1 MTDELTIKIKG
12 SSWARVTRELD
23 EARRDL
29 KLATYDA
36 TQETIKVSKTKSAWI
51 EACRERDE
59 ARRIACF
66 MMTRSESSIE
76 AAKAFGWDCF
86 KEDRA

>member
-1 MTDELTIKIKG
+1 MSEIEKL
-12 SSWARVTRELD
+12 REEIRGLIHWKD
-23 EARRDL
+23 DL
-29 KLATYDA
+29 QNHVD
-36 TQETIKVSKTKSAWI
+36 KSRWLEKQAI
-51 EACRERDE
+51 RERDE

-86 KEDRA
+86 KETRA

>member
-1 MTDELTIKIKG
+1 MSEIEKQ
-12 SSWARVTRELD
+12 REEIRGLIIWKD
-23 EARRDL
+23 DLQNHVDKSRRL
-29 KLATYDA
+29 E
-36 TQETIKVSKTKSAWI
+36 TQAI
-51 EACRERDE
+51 RERDE

-86 KEDRA
+86 KENR

>member
-1 MTDELTIKIKG
+1 VSEIEKL
-12 SSWARVTRELD
+12 REEIRGLIIWKD
-23 EARRDL
+23 DL
-29 KLATYDA
+29 QNHVDKSRWRE
-36 TQETIKVSKTKSAWI
+36 TQAI
-51 EACRERDE
+51 RERDE

-66 MMTRSESSIE
+66 MMTRSECSIK